1 MCIRKEIGA
10 CVNMLDYRELAP
22 SAVHWQFPR
31 ARAWQ
36 ARRIERRIKER
47 RTKREKE
54 EESNKIQ
61 KYKNKTK

>member
-1 MCIRKEIGA
+1 
-10 CVNMLDYRELAP
+10 MLDYRELAP

-47 RTKREKE
+47 RTKREEE